1 MDNAAVAELTHR
13 VVTPTTLAAKVRNE
27 TLIIEPTIT
36 ETFFIVERLIN
47 FLYILIAI
55 DLIEAKGWRQKV
67 ESVGVFGSQTR
78 VIHNAT
84 DYQLTHLLE
93 HGYIHHD
100 TGKRVGQRAH
110 IEAVEQ
116 ESIAEFTRKVEAL

>member
-1 MDNAAVAELTHR
+1 MADKITVGQLADASKAALNLLCTEVVEQINEIAEQVSKETANKLK
-13 VVTPTTLAAKVRNE
+13 AASPKM
-27 TLIIEPTIT
+27 TGS
-36 ETFFIVERLIN
+36 
-47 FLYILIAI
+47 Y
-55 DLIEAKGWRQKV
+55 AKGWRQKV

-100 TGKRVGQRAH
+100 TGRRVGQRAH

-116 ESIAEFTRKVEAL
+116 ESIADFTRKVEAL

>member
-1 MDNAAVAELTHR
+1 MADERIKVGELTTKSAEALNLLCTE
-13 VVTPTTLAAKVRNE
+13 VVDQ
-27 TLIIEPTIT
+27 
-36 ETFFIVERLIN
+36 IN
-47 FLYILIAI
+47 LIAEQVSKETANK
-55 DLIEAKGWRQKV
+55 LKAASPNMTGSYAKGWRQKL
-67 ESVGVFGSQTR
+67 ESKGILGSEVR

-100 TGKRVGQRAH
+100 TGQRVGQRAH